1 MTCSTISEM
10 FSKSVAAYKDKPAY
24 FHKIDGSWVP
34 VTFNETES
42 MVERF
47 AAGLASLGI
56 GKDDKVAIQSTNR
69 VRWAISDYAIA
80 GLGAVSVTIYPTL
93 IPSQIQYIVDDSDSL
108 YVITEDHEQTA
119 KVLSFIESSPK
130 LKGVIAM
137 DDEHDPEKNVF
148 SFEYIMKQGDEY
160 IKENGFSIH
169 ESAKTATP
177 DDLLTLIYTSGTTG
191 NPKGVM
197 LTHNNLLSN
206 MNSGKKA
213 IDIGTEDVFLSFL
226 PLSHV
231 FERMTGHYTG
241 FYSGSTTYYAESVDT
256 VAENMGEVKPTI
268 MVAVP
273 RLYEKINAKVLDKVS
288 KDPAL
293 RQKIFWWALRTGE
306 KAAEFLTR
314 GQQPSGSLAFK
325 FKIAD
330 KLVFSKLKDR
340 VGGRLRFFVS
350 GGAPLS
356 AEVGKFFASAN
367 IPILEGYGLT
377 ETSPVITCNRENL
390 FKFGT
395 VGCPIEGVEVKI
407 ADDGEILCKGDNVMV
422 GYYKNEEATKEAIDE
437 DGWFHTGDIGMF
449 EEQDG
454 YLMITDRKKSLLV
467 TSGGKNV
474 APAPMEIALTSSK
487 YIEQCLVIGDK
498 QNFISALIVPSF
510 EMLNEWAAEKGIATD
525 DRQALVN
532 DLQVFELIEAE
543 VAQTM
548 NAFSRYEQVKK
559 FSLLTKEWTVE
570 SGEATPKLS
579 VKRKE
584 VINNNTD
591 LIDKMYAG

>member
-1 MTCSTISEM
+1 MTYSTISEM
-10 FSKSVAAYKDKPAY
+10 FSKSVATYKDKPAY
-24 FHKIDGSWVP
+24 FHKIDNNWVP
-34 VTFNETES
+34 VTFTETETL
-42 MVERF
+42 VERL
-47 AAGLASLGI
+47 AAGLASLGV
-56 GKDDKVAIQSTNR
+56 GKDDKIAIQSANR
-69 VRWAISDYAIA
+69 VRWAVSDYAIA

-108 YVITEDHEQTA
+108 YVITEDSVQTE

-130 LKGVIAM
+130 LKGIIAM
-137 DDEHDPEKNVF
+137 DDEHNPDKNIF
-148 SFEYIMKQGDEY
+148 SFEHILSKGDEY
-160 IKENGFSIH
+160 IKTNGFSIH
-169 ESAKTATP
+169 ESAKTASP

-197 LTHNNLLSN
+197 LTHKNLMSN

-213 IDIGTEDVFLSFL
+213 IDVGIDDVFLSFL

-256 VAENMGEVKPTI
+256 VAENMGEVRPTI

-273 RLYEKINAKVLDKVS
+273 RLYEKIHTKVLDKVS

-293 RQKIFWWALRTGE
+293 RQKIFWWAIGTGE
-306 KAAEFLTR
+306 KAAEYLTR
-314 GQQPSGSLAFK
+314 GQEPSGFLAFK
-325 FKIAD
+325 FGIAD
-330 KLVFSKLKDR
+330 KLVFSKLKER

-377 ETSPVITCNRENL
+377 ETSPVITCNREDL

-407 ADDGEILCKGDNVMV
+407 AEDGEILCKGDNVMV

-437 DGWFHTGDIGMF
+437 DGWFHTGDIGKF
-449 EEQDG
+449 EERDG

-487 YIEQCLVIGDK
+487 YIEQALVIGDK
-498 QNFISALIVPSF
+498 RNFISALLVPSF
-510 EMLNEWAAEKGIATD
+510 EMLNEWAIEKGIPTD
-525 DRQALVN
+525 DKTALAENQKVI
-532 DLQVFELIEAE
+532 ELYESE
-543 VAQTM
+543 VAFAM

-559 FSLLTKEWTVE
+559 FTLLTKEWTVE

-579 VKRKE
+579 VKRK
-584 VINNNTD
+584 VVLTNYAD
-591 LIDKMYAG
+591 VVDKMYAG